1 MSERLR
7 GIIVSHAAGA
17 QALVD
22 AVGQITG
29 EREGFI
35 AGSNDGC
42 SLAAL
47 AERVERA
54 VGTAPA
60 VVFVD
65 LPGGSCLQATVH
77 YMRTHANMAGVTGVN
92 LAMLVDSGDHRD
104 LGPGGAARRAGESG
118 GRATRV
124 FGR

>member
-1 MSERLR
+1 MSEGLR
-7 GIIVSHAAGA
+7 GIIVSHAAVA

-29 EREGFI
+29 EREALI
-35 AGSNDGC
+35 AVSNDGC

-77 YMRTHANMAGVTGVN
+77 YMRTHANMAVVTGVN
-92 LAMLVDSGDHRD
+92 LAMLVDFVYHRD
-104 LGPGGAARRAGESG
+104 LGPDEAAHRAAESG
-118 GRATRV
+118 ARATRV